1 MYLKRYFLDR
11 LDDIVAPNYRPSNMD
26 ILYTRVETK
35 QAYQT
40 VFHPSKQSKD
50 LSMVLID
57 VGGQRELRSVLL
69 QHTVHSVDAVVSRRN
84 RKQLFNFV
92 IEKKPLV
99 ILKLKLNEFQLNRI
113 KSATKTTLFE
123 NPFLIFF

>member
-1 MYLKRYFLDR
+1 MNIYLKRHFLDR

-40 VFHPSKQSKD
+40 VFHPSKQWKD
-50 LSMVLID
+50 HSLVLID

-69 QHTVHSVDAVVSRRN
+69 QHSRNSTIGRMQFSLQTCMFDN
-84 RKQLFNFV
+84 LLHHG
-92 IEKKPLV
+92 I
-99 ILKLKLNEFQLNRI
+99 IDI
-113 KSATKTTLFE
+113 ASAQ
-123 NPFLIFF
+123 